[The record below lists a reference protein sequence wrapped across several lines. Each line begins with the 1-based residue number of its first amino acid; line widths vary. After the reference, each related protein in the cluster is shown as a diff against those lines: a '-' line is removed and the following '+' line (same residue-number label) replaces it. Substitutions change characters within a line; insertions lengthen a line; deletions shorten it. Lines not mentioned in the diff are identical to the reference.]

1 MAHLKVIIFLEIIL
15 FKAQNLIINLKKDNT
30 MMHLVQIKGR
40 LA

>member
-30 MMHLVQIKGR
+30 TMHLVQIKER
-40 LA
+40 QA